1 MTAKKYRYYA
11 LTGYQYTLEN
21 PFTVVRVGGEFP
33 EGFTTALEWDRTDL
47 LDRIRT
53 GRDGYEVV
61 EVGEEDAKRFET
73 TQARRVAEA
82 RERDGGGA

>member
-1 MTAKKYRYYA
+1 MAGKYRYYA
-11 LTGYQYTLEN
+11 LIGYQYTLEN

-33 EGFTTALEWDRTDL
+33 EGFTTNLDWDRTDL

-61 EVGEEDAKRFET
+61 EISEEDATRFET
-73 TQARRVAEA
+73 TQARRVEA
-82 RERDGGGA
+82 VRKRDGT